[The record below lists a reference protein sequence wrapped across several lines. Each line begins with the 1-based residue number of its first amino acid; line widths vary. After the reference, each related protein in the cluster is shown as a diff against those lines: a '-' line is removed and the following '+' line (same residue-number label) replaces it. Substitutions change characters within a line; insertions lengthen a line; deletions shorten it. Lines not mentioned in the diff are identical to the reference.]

1 MINIAGIIHNDL
13 ANGPGIRCTVF
24 VQGCRHHCKGCHNP
38 ETWKRGAGKDMTA
51 DDIFQE
57 ITNNKLDTGVT
68 ISGGEPVDQYK
79 ELLPLIEKLKRVNY
93 DLMLYTGYTAEEL
106 EQFANRSIDFV
117 NFLRPFEYIVCDPF
131 ILEERDLTLKFRG
144 SRNQRI
150 ITTEYLGNAAPY
162 LKFINVTQQFD
173 EEQG

>member
-1 MINIAGIIHNDL
+1 MNYCGLNKNDI
-13 ANGPGIRCTVF
+13 ANGYGVRVSLF
-24 VQGCRHHCKGCHNP
+24 VSGCRNHCKGCHNP
-38 ETWKRGAGKDMTA
+38 ETWKRGIGKDMTA

-57 ITNNKLDTGVT
+57 IASNKLDTGVT

-79 ELLPLIEKLKRVNY
+79 ELLPLVEKLKRINY
-93 DLMLYTGYTAEEL
+93 ELMLYTGYTVEEL
-106 EQFANRSIDFV
+106 EQFASRSIDFV
-117 NFLRPFEYIVCDPF
+117 NFIRPFEYIVCDPF

-150 ITTEYLGNAAPY
+150 VTTEYLGSTAPY
-162 LKFINVTQQFD
+162 LRFINITQKFD